1 MIHQVGR
8 KVKSFSRFFVFLKY
22 RYACDHKGVYGGKK
36 KNIHQYI
43 LHREIFVYN
52 RVPTFHFL
60 QKKKSPAY
68 FFIFIPMEIRQR
80 ITLTKNLESSRPV
93 IERLFT
99 ENVTGKLDRYLAR
112 FDRPDL
118 EISIELTV
126 EQDKKSLFL
135 GALKSK
141 INGKEYY
148 YSREDYAKLD
158 DLVNHFFDHLKEDLS
173 NK

>member
-1 MIHQVGR
+1 
-8 KVKSFSRFFVFLKY
+8 
-22 RYACDHKGVYGGKK
+22 
-36 KNIHQYI
+36 
-43 LHREIFVYN
+43 
-52 RVPTFHFL
+52 
-60 QKKKSPAY
+60 
-68 FFIFIPMEIRQR
+68 MEIRQR